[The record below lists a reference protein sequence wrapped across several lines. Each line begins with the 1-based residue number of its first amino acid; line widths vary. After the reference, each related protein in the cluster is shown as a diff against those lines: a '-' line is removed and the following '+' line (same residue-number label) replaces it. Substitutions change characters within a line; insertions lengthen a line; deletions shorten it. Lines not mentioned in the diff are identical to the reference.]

1 MTRMISAAKA
11 HDPAMTAILHSSM
24 VFSSSSIRSSTCVEI
39 YFYVTTRIRNILPKL
54 QYRGFINV
62 VPRFIYS
69 LTLPGQPNE
78 YTINV
83 Q

>member
-1 MTRMISAAKA
+1 MINAAKA
-11 HDPAMTAILHSSM
+11 HDPAMTAILHTSM
-24 VFSSSSIRSSTCVEI
+24 VFSSSIRSSTCVEI
-39 YFYVTTRIRNILPKL
+39 YFYVTTRIRNMLPIL